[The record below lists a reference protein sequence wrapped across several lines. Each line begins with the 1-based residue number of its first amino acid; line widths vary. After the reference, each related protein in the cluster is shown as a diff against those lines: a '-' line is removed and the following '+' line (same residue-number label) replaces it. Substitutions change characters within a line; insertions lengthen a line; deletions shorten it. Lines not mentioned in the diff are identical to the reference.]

1 MVIGGDAVDPISG
14 TQPLKPCLCEVR
26 RAEGGAG

>member
-1 MVIGGDAVDPISG
+1 MGIGGDAVDPISG
-14 TQPLKPCLCEVR
+14 TQPLKSCLCEVR